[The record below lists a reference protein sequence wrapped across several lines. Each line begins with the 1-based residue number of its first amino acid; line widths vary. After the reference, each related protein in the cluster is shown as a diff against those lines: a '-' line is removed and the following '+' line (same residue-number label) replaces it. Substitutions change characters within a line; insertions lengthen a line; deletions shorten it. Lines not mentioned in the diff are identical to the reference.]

1 MPKKRTGKTRR
12 LAAIWRDKW
21 LLLSSLFLLW
31 FVRLSLSLIGYN
43 RMIRRVSFQPNL
55 PFPSDA
61 LALRVALSI
70 RTASALVP
78 KPTCL
83 VQALAAKIL
92 LGLRGYASQIE
103 VGVRR
108 TGDTFGAHAWL
119 ISDGK
124 VVLGGD
130 TENLSSFQPLMKIG

>member
-1 MPKKRTGKTRR
+1 MPSERTGRTWRF
-12 LAAIWRDKW
+12 AVIWRDKW
-21 LLLSSLFLLW
+21 LLLSSLILLW

-61 LALRVALSI
+61 LARRVALSI
-70 RTASALVP
+70 QTSSHLVP

-83 VQALAAKIL
+83 VQALAAKML
-92 LGLRGYASQIE
+92 LGIRGCASQIK

-108 TGDTFGAHAWL
+108 NGDTFGAHAWL

-130 TENLSSFQPLMKIG
+130 TEDLSSFQPLMKIG

>member
-1 MPKKRTGKTRR
+1 MPSERPGKNRR
-12 LAAIWRDKW
+12 LAAVWRDKW
-21 LLLSSLFLLW
+21 LLLSSLIILW

-43 RMIRRVSFQPNL
+43 RMIHRVSFQPHQ

-61 LALRVALSI
+61 LALRVATSI

-78 KPTCL
+78 NPTCL
-83 VQALAAKIL
+83 VQALAAKML
-92 LGLRGYASQIE
+92 LGLRGYASQIK

-108 TGDTFGAHAWL
+108 SGDTFGAHAWL
-119 ISDGK
+119 VSDGK

-130 TENLSSFQPLMKIG
+130 TENVASFHPLMKIE